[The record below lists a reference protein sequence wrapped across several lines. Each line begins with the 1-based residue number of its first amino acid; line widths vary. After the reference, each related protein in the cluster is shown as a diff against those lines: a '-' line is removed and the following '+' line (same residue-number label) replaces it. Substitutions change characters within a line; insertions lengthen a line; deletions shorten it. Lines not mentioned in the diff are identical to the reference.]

1 MFISNSWQSKVA
13 VLMALGMASATIVP
27 AIAATPVAAPQS
39 NSTRLL
45 LAQSS
50 QSIVPVGTVIPVR
63 YKKSNRVL
71 VTPKESVGLT
81 LTTATSIR
89 SERGN
94 VVIPAG
100 SQINGRLRPANG
112 GSQFVAESV
121 VIGNQKRKYPIEATS
136 AVVTRKQTINQKT
149 NPDFIRG
156 AVVGAAVGAVAS
168 EIFGSLDLGAVLG
181 GAGAGV
187 LGETLL
193 GGRRR
198 KEVEVVVV
206 NPNQDLDLT
215 LEEDFVL
222 SRNR

>member
-1 MFISNSWQSKVA
+1 MFISNSWQSRVA
-13 VLMALGMASATIVP
+13 ALMVLGMASATIVP
-27 AIAATPVAAPQS
+27 AIAATPVTAPRS
-39 NSTRLL
+39 NSSELL
-45 LAQSS
+45 IAQSS
-50 QSIVPVGTVIPVR
+50 RSIVPVGTVIPVR
-63 YKKSNRVL
+63 YKKSDRVL
-71 VTPKESVGLT
+71 VTPKESVRLT
-81 LTTATSIR
+81 LTTATSVR

-100 SQINGRLRPANG
+100 SEINGRLRPADG

-121 VIGNQKRKYPIEATS
+121 VIGSQKRKYPIEATS
-136 AVVTRKQTINQKT
+136 AVVRRKQTINRKT
-149 NPDFIRG
+149 NPDFVRG

-168 EIFGSLDLGAVLG
+168 EIFGDIDLGAILG

-187 LGETLL
+187 LGETIL
-193 GGRRR
+193 GGRKR

-215 LEEDFVL
+215 LDEDFVL

>member
-1 MFISNSWQSKVA
+1 MFTSNSWQSKVA
-13 VLMALGMASATIVP
+13 ALMVLGMTSATIAP
-27 AIAATPVAAPQS
+27 AIATIPVTTTQS

-45 LAQSS
+45 LAQSP

-63 YKKSNRVL
+63 YKKSDRVL
-71 VTPKESVGLT
+71 VTPKETVRLT
-81 LTTATSIR
+81 LTTATSVR

-100 SQINGRLRPANG
+100 SEINGRLRPANG

-121 VIGNQKRKYPIEATS
+121 VIGSQKRKYPIEATS
-136 AVVTRKQTINQKT
+136 AVVRRKQTIDRKT
-149 NPDFIRG
+149 NPDFLRG

-181 GAGAGV
+181 GAGAGI

-198 KEVEVVVV
+198 KEVEVVVI
-206 NPNQDLDLT
+206 NPNRDLDLT
-215 LEEDFVL
+215 LDEDFVL

>member
-13 VLMALGMASATIVP
+13 VLVALGMASATIVP
-27 AIAATPVAAPQS
+27 AIAATPVTAPQS

-45 LAQSS
+45 LAQSP
-50 QSIVPVGTVIPVR
+50 QSIVSVGTVIPVR

-149 NPDFIRG
+149 NPDFLRG

>member
-13 VLMALGMASATIVP
+13 VLMALGITSAAVVP
-27 AIAATPVAAPQS
+27 AIAATPITAPQS
-39 NSTRLL
+39 NSSKLL
-45 LAQSS
+45 IAQSS
-50 QSIVPVGTVIPVR
+50 RSIVPVGTVIPVR
-63 YKKSNRVL
+63 YQKTDRVL
-71 VTPKESVGLT
+71 ISPKETVRLT
-81 LTTATSIR
+81 LTAANSIR

-121 VIGNQKRKYPIEATS
+121 VIGGQKRKYPIEATS
-136 AVVTRKQTINQKT
+136 AVVTRKQTIDQKT
-149 NPDFIRG
+149 NPDFLRG

-187 LGETLL
+187 LGETIL

-198 KEVEVVVV
+198 KEVEVVVI
-206 NPNQDLDLT
+206 NPNRDLDLT
-215 LEEDFVL
+215 LDEDFVL

>member
-1 MFISNSWQSKVA
+1 MFLSNSWQSKVA
-13 VLMALGMASATIVP
+13 VLVALGMASATVVP
-27 AIAATPVAAPQS
+27 AIAATPVAVTQS
-39 NSTRLL
+39 NSTLL
-45 LAQSS
+45 LAQSP

-71 VTPKESVGLT
+71 VTPKESVRLT
-81 LTTATSIR
+81 LTTATSVR

-100 SQINGRLRPANG
+100 SQINGRLRPAEG
-112 GSQFVAESV
+112 GTRFVAEEV
-121 VIGNQKRKYPIEATS
+121 VIGSQKRRYPIEATS
-136 AVVTRKQTINQKT
+136 AVVRRKQTINQKT
-149 NPDFIRG
+149 NPDFLRG

-193 GGRRR
+193 GGRKRR
-198 KEVEVVVV
+198 EVEVVEV
-206 NPNQDLDLT
+206 NPNRDLDLT
-215 LEEDFVL
+215 LDEDFVL